1 VEIYVLPC
9 GWYIEVMSRTVID
22 IDAELLAG
30 AREILGAKT
39 IRETVN
45 LSLAEVV
52 NRKRRS
58 SLIDLLSAPDSPY
71 ADDPDAPRRDGWG
84 Q

>member
-1 VEIYVLPC
+1 MR
-9 GWYIEVMSRTVID
+9 WYNASMPRTVID

-30 AREILGAKT
+30 ARDILGAKT

-52 NRKRRS
+52 NRKRRGL
-58 SLIDLLSAPDSPY
+58 LIDLLTSPDSPY
-71 ADDPDAPRRDGWG
+71 ADDPDGARRDGWG